1 MYFKVGK
8 GKYILRLCRICGE
21 EKTFAS
27 DLELTNHIAVGHPV
41 DQFGEKLDD
50 SDDDQPQ
57 SSRATEPQSNI
68 EVKQEPTD
76 DIEELASNVQ
86 KVPATPT
93 RGRDGNGI
101 FESNRLKICVI
112 TKNFPS
118 IFQFQE
124 CISVQI

>member
-21 EKTFAS
+21 DKTFAS

-57 SSRATEPQSNI
+57 SSRATEPQSNMEGSGFDV

-86 KVPATPT
+86 KVAATPT

-101 FESNRLKICVI
+101 FIRYFYFLFTIIISEQKLKL
-112 TKNFPS
+112 T
-118 IFQFQE
+118 
-124 CISVQI
+124 

>member
-68 EVKQEPTD
+68 EVKQEPMD

-101 FESNRLKICVI
+101 FKSN
-112 TKNFPS
+112 
-118 IFQFQE
+118 
-124 CISVQI
+124 